1 MRDLRHF
8 LDAHNGDEARAVLAF
23 MAANPDVRPNR
34 IALGLELIDIERC
47 YPLTMAFLAQLDEV
61 VICR

>member
-23 MAANPDVRPNR
+23 MAANPDVRPNQ
-34 IALGLELIDIERC
+34 ILLGLELIDLRDS
-47 YPLTMAFLAQLDEV
+47 LTMAFLAQLDGV